1 MTDPAKLRDRLHALR
16 TPPRLVPPPD
26 LADGVLAAVRRRSR
40 ASRIGAAAVAVVA
53 VGVATPYILQPDA
66 PGAAPIEVAGS
77 GSTTVM
83 TTTPITTTPAT
94 TGKLVPG
101 PAPSLGM
108 FPFTPGQAHAYRLGR
123 HGGGTKLTSSSNNRH
138 IPSGPDV
145 YVAPDPAQALPY
157 DGTVTGTT
165 ATTVRGKPAT
175 VTRMTDMVKVTWQ
188 EQPGVW
194 VVVASSSLPEA
205 DVVRYAQELR
215 PQPQPIPMPLDFAW
229 LPAGMTIAA
238 TADGAIDEAVLF
250 TTEKGVEG
258 DTIIVNRTGNE
269 VGKVGDAVPVGDRTG
284 RVSHQNGV
292 TVLWVP
298 LPGQGNLSIAVRDT
312 LGFTQQDLVR
322 FTLGI
327 TNP

>member
-1 MTDPAKLRDRLHALR
+1 MTDPTKLRDRLHALR

-26 LADGVLAAVRRRSR
+26 LADDVLAAVRRRSQ
-40 ASRIGAAAVAVVA
+40 AGRIGAVAAAMVA
-53 VGVATPYILQPDA
+53 VGLATLYIVQPDA
-66 PGAAPIEVAGS
+66 PGGAPIEVAGS
-77 GSTTVM
+77 GGSAVM
-83 TTTPITTTPAT
+83 TTIPATTTAPAT

-123 HGGGTKLTSSSNNRH
+123 LGVGAILTPSWNNRT
-138 IPSGPDV
+138 PSGPQV
-145 YVAPDPAQALPY
+145 YVGPDPAHALRGK
-157 DGTVTGTT
+157 GTVTGTT
-165 ATTVRGKPAT
+165 ATTVRGKSAT
-175 VTRMTDMVKVTWQ
+175 VTRMTDLVEVIWQ

-194 VVVASSSLPEA
+194 VVVASPSLPEA

-229 LPAGMTIAA
+229 LPTGMTIAS
-238 TADGAIDEAVLF
+238 TADGAVDEAVLF
-250 TTEKGVEG
+250 ATEKGFDG
-258 DTIIVNRTGNE
+258 DTIVVNRMDDEIGKAGDAIPVGNRTGRISRHD
-269 VGKVGDAVPVGDRTG
+269 GGTTLR
-284 RVSHQNGV
+284 
-292 TVLWVP
+292 VP

-322 FTLGI
+322 FALGI